1 MGKYLASPS
10 PDSIIFAASL
20 FLSIFLQKRKGEIE
34 SIPINSDTG
43 YIIPDVINS
52 KSLSTDDKNFGR
64 EKCSETWIP
73 FARLLKKVL
82 GKLPVE
88 GVKGKLIPLRKRKFG
103 SVGKQS
109 GGDPPP

>member
-10 PDSIIFAASL
+10 SDSIIFAASL

-52 KSLSTDDKNFGR
+52 KSLSTDDKNFGLG
-64 EKCSETWIP
+64 EKN
-73 FARLLKKVL
+73 ARKLGSPLLVY
-82 GKLPVE
+82 
-88 GVKGKLIPLRKRKFG
+88 LRKYLESCRSKG
-103 SVGKQS
+103 SKGN
-109 GGDPPP
+109 